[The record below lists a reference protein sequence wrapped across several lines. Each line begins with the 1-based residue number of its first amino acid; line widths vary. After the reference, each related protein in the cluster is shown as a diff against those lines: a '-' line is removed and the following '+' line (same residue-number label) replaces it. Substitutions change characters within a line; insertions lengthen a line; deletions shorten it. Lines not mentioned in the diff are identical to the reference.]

1 MLLGIIDLN
10 ELIILFVFILFPVF
24 FYWLGHRSGYR
35 KGQLDVYK
43 EEAAKK
49 SHR

>member
-49 SHR
+49 LQR